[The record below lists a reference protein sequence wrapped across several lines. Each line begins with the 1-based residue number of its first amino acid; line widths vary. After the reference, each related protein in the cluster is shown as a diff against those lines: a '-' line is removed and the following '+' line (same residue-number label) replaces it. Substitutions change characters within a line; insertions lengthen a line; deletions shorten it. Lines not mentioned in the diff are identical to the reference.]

1 MFNNKF
7 EVFIDMLL
15 LHSLI
20 KKTSRRY
27 SHFIML
33 CCMFGI
39 WISIYSVSIG
49 STNLIY
55 ADSIS
60 TTKPTT
66 INGLGEILTISSIS
80 TSTSSSSSSSTS
92 PNSSSN
98 ISTLNSYANDNEGKG
113 ELSFGS
119 PYYTSKNSILLNKL
133 DLIADSNSNTSKEL
147 QIFYEMGLMDTF
159 DIVHNIG
166 YYIEESKPRTTFNQ
180 SIFNTQIKDS
190 KIDETITFA
199 KGTGFYISADSDR
212 VGWNAYDQVY
222 DYSNGITKYLGAI
235 YFTNNEV
242 PGGKLSYLGN
252 KAGIYE
258 YELYP
263 NGTAHRNMWLWPS
276 P

>member
-15 LHSLI
+15 LHSLF

-33 CCMFGI
+33 CSRFGI
-39 WISIYSVSIG
+39 WISINSVSFSSI
-49 STNLIY
+49 NLIH

-66 INGLGEILTISSIS
+66 INGPGEILAI
-80 TSTSSSSSSSTS
+80 TSSGTNSIS
-92 PNSSSN
+92 PNSLSN
-98 ISTLNSYANDNEGKG
+98 ISALNNYTNDNEGKG
-113 ELSFGS
+113 ELSLGS

-133 DLIADSNSNTSKEL
+133 DLIADSNSNTYKEL
-147 QIFYEMGLMDTF
+147 QIFYEMGLIDTF
-159 DIVHNIG
+159 EIVHNIG

-222 DYSNGITKYLGAI
+222 DYSNGITKYLGTI
-235 YFTNNEV
+235 YFTNNEIS
-242 PGGKLSYLGN
+242 GGKLSYLGN